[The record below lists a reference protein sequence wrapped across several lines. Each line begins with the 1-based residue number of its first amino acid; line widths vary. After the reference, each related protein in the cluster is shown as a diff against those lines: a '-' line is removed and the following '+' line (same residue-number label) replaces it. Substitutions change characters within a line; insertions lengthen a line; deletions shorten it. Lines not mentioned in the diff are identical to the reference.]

1 MKCVKCNRNKKDSEF
16 YVVKSGPRKGKIQSY
31 CKRCNSKH
39 AAERLR
45 NFKQN
50 LVDYKGGKC
59 QKCNYDKCIAALDFH
74 HRDPNTKEFTL
85 SHIKMTSFEKNK
97 DKICAEL
104 DKCDLLC
111 SNCHREIHF
120 IEDSQH

>member
-1 MKCVKCNRNKKDSEF
+1 MKCIKCNEEKSKNNF

-31 CKRCNSKH
+31 CKSCNSQH

-45 NFKQN
+45 KFKEK
-50 LVDYKGGKC
+50 LVEYKGNKC
-59 QKCNYDKCIAALDFH
+59 KICGYNKCIAALDLH
-74 HRDPNTKEFTL
+74 HRDPSKKDFTL
-85 SHIKMTSFEKNK
+85 SQIKMTSFEKNK
-97 DKICAEL
+97 ELICKEL

-120 IEDSQH
+120 LENN